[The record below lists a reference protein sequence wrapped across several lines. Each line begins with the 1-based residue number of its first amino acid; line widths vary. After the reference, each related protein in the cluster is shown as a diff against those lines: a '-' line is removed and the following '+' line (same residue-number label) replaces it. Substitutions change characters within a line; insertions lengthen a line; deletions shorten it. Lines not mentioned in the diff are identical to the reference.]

1 MMSNGT
7 ASPPAMLPTPVLGNL
22 AHNWGWLLAQGIL
35 LVVLPWEPSV
45 WA

>member
-1 MMSNGT
+1 MTNDNAVSQ
-7 ASPPAMLPTPVLGNL
+7 ALAPTPVLGDL

-35 LVVLPWEPSV
+35 LVVLWGPSG